1 MGNPTLIIAEAGVNH
16 NGDLGLAKELVDVAA
31 EAGAD
36 LVKFQTFN
44 TRSLVTSSAA
54 KAQYQLHYD
63 ESEQCQSSML
73 QTLELTAEMH
83 KQLILHCEKRG
94 IGFFSTAFDIQSLD
108 YLAAL
113 DAERFKI
120 PSGEITNLPY
130 LRHAS
135 TFGKPII
142 LSTGMATL
150 GEIETAIDVL
160 TRGGVKLDDI
170 TVLHCTTEYP
180 APMCDVNLLAMIS
193 IRDAFQVAVGYSD
206 HTLGIEVPIAAVGLG
221 ATVIEKH
228 LTLNRRLRG
237 PDHTASLEP
246 LEFASMVN
254 AIRNI
259 ETALGDGI
267 KRPVKS
273 EIENK
278 LVIRKS
284 LVAGRF
290 IKAGE
295 LFTADNLSV
304 KRPGNGIS
312 PMLWD
317 QIIGRVARRDFDED
331 ELIEF

>member
-1 MGNPTLIIAEAGVNH
+1 
-16 NGDLGLAKELVDVAA
+16 
-31 EAGAD
+31 
-36 LVKFQTFN
+36 
-44 TRSLVTSSAA
+44 
-54 KAQYQLHYD
+54 
-63 ESEQCQSSML
+63 
-73 QTLELTAEMH
+73 
-83 KQLILHCEKRG
+83 
-94 IGFFSTAFDIQSLD
+94 
-108 YLAAL
+108 
-113 DAERFKI
+113 
-120 PSGEITNLPY
+120 
-130 LRHAS
+130 
-135 TFGKPII
+135 
-142 LSTGMATL
+142 
-150 GEIETAIDVL
+150 
-160 TRGGVKLDDI
+160 
-170 TVLHCTTEYP
+170 
-180 APMCDVNLLAMIS
+180 MCDVNLLAMIS
-193 IRDAFQVAVGYSD
+193 IRDAFHVSVGYSD

-246 LEFASMVN
+246 PEFASMVN

-278 LVIRKS
+278 SVIRKS
-284 LVAGRF
+284 LVAGRS

-317 QIIGRVARRDFDED
+317 QVIGRVAHRDFDED